1 MCLLLPIA
9 AFAALPSLQTE
20 GYKAEQKDRQ
30 RIKAENVKLR
40 RKEEEMR
47 EQVALLEEQVSK
59 SALEGK
65 SWSCLAEN
73 DAGQK
78 GWGSLAPALEGH
90 KEVLLTSSLSPS
102 ETCIE
107 SHSPDVWMLSPN
119 CIHPLGEQQDPRVS
133 WENPVHAQVL
143 CSCFV

>member
-1 MCLLLPIA
+1 MCLLLLIA
-9 AFAALPSLQTE
+9 ACAALPSLQTE

-59 SALEGK
+59 LALEGK

-78 GWGSLAPALEGH
+78 GWGESGPCPGGTEGGAANQ
-90 KEVLLTSSLSPS
+90 LLK
-102 ETCIE
+102 
-107 SHSPDVWMLSPN
+107 
-119 CIHPLGEQQDPRVS
+119 PLGD
-133 WENPVHAQVL
+133 L
-143 CSCFV
+143 Y